1 MSTKH
6 IDLSQLS
13 SVVGDFT
20 TKADERFLK
29 NVDMTLASESDIND
43 LKATI
48 WSPVDMSKYNSSSII
63 PYSEFEKILD
73 SKIYDR
79 NILGARVTDTNNHNW
94 RIIKVSNGYYDL
106 WYDAICG
113 DGVWGGFGSSDW
125 GTTPI
130 WRDCTIRTQMNST
143 KFYNKTE
150 LLPVSL
156 KSRVIPKTVQ
166 ACYLNVSGKYNS
178 YTCSYAGYAESQD
191 YVWILTAT
199 ELGLSEN
206 YTDTYGNF
214 NIIFDYIQNDGEK
227 YEYFD
232 NYTKL
237 LPTSRSN
244 SELRVATG
252 IYDTTKYG
260 STITYSLGSSTES
273 VYVHKY
279 DVDNTYSRYVPAI
292 RVA

>member
-1 MSTKH
+1 MSLDGR
-6 IDLSQLS
+6 IDLAQATSIIT
-13 SVVGDFT
+13 DFT

-29 NVDMTLASESDIND
+29 NVDMTLASSSDID
-43 LKATI
+43 SLKATI
-48 WSPVDMSKYNSSSII
+48 WCPVDMTKYSSSSVI

-73 SKIYDR
+73 AKIYDNR
-79 NILGARVTDTNNHNW
+79 ILGARVTDTNGHNW

-113 DGVWGGFGSSDW
+113 DGVWSGFGGSSW
-125 GTTPI
+125 GATPI
-130 WRDCTIRTQMNST
+130 WRDCDIRTRMNST
-143 KFYNKTE
+143 HFYNKTG

-166 ACYLNVSGKYNS
+166 ACYLNTSS
-178 YTCSYAGYAESQD
+178 SWPYTCSYAGYAESQD

-206 YTDTYGNF
+206 YTSTYQNF

-244 SELRVATG
+244 TELRVATG
-252 IYDTTKYG
+252 IYDG
-260 STITYSLGSSTES
+260 STYGATIVYSLGSSTNE
-273 VYVHKY
+273 VYVSKY
-279 DVDNTYSRYVPAI
+279 DVKNTYRRYVPAI